1 MFQSDL
7 LQVEDSSR
15 DPLDTV
21 HHPLRV
27 WRPLTYHRYVL
38 VQV

>member
-1 MFQSDL
+1 MFETDL
-7 LQVEDSSR
+7 LQIEDGSR

-21 HHPLRV
+21 HHSVRV
-27 WRPLTYHRYVL
+27 WRPLTSHRYVL